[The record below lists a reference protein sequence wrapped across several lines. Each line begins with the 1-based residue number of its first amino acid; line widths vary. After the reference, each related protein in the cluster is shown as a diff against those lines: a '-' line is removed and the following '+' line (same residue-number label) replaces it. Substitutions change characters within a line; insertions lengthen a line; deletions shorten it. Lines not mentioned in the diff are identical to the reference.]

1 LELLGNYRLLRLL
14 SDKAGFRK
22 VYEGYQQDI
31 PKIIKVIKQEL
42 ANDSKAV
49 SIFQQE
55 INILEQL
62 HYPGIPEAEGY
73 FPYQTR
79 AGLAL
84 HCMVIEKIEKIEGPN
99 LEQWLKQQQN
109 RLISERQALAWFKQL
124 AEILGLVHNQQYV
137 HRDIKPANIMIRL
150 DGQLVL
156 IDFGTFR
163 EITINY
169 IANNGG
175 MISISSSSSGY
186 SPIEQMHG
194 QAITQSDFLY

>member
-1 LELLGNYRLLRLL
+1 M
-14 SDKAGFRK
+14 
-22 VYEGYQQDI
+22 
-31 PKIIKVIKQEL
+31 KVIKQEL
-42 ANDSKAV
+42 ANDSKAI
-49 SIFQQE
+49 SLFQQE

-62 HYPGIPEAEGY
+62 HYPGIPEAERY

-84 HCMVIEKIEKIEGPN
+84 HCMVIEKIEGPN

-124 AEILGLVHNQQYV
+124 AEISGLVHNQQYV

-156 IDFGTFR
+156 IDFGTSR
-163 EITINY
+163 EITITY
-169 IANNGG
+169 VANNGG
-175 MISISSSSSGY
+175 MISILSSGY

-194 QAITQSDFLY
+194 QAIPQSDFLY